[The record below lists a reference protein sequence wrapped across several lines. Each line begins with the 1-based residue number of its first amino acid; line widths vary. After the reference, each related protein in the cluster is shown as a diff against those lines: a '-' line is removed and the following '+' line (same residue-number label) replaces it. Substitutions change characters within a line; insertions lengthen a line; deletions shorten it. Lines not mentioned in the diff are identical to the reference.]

1 MINFLIQNI
10 LWEILVFLVI
20 FSILPIRAFKKIIFL
35 YKNNRSGIYGEIP
48 KFYAYRFLEVY
59 VNRELPSG
67 RYKYNYNDIYRKSSP
82 LAMATDREMIELN
95 YLEEIKKANGQN
107 IVKIKNQYSGI
118 RRCIYK
124 IEMYLVFI
132 ILRKISKKIYL
143 DKNNLFK

>member
-1 MINFLIQNI
+1 M
-10 LWEILVFLVI
+10 
-20 FSILPIRAFKKIIFL
+20 
-35 YKNNRSGIYGEIP
+35 
-48 KFYAYRFLEVY
+48 EVY

-67 RYKYNYNDIYRKSSP
+67 RYNYNDIYRKSSP

-118 RRCIYK
+118 RRYIYK